1 MAPPTPTGAKRG
13 RPPKTQAQASDKAA
27 SPKGPASPAQKA
39 AENLPPALAK
49 ANASHLVQVE
59 AAIDAI
65 KADQILGAIETATP
79 LTPAEGGRAVP

>member
-13 RPPKTQAQASDKAA
+13 RPPKTQASDKAA
-27 SPKGPASPAQKA
+27 SPKGPAAAPAQKA

-65 KADQILGAIETATP
+65 KADPILGAIETATP

>member
-13 RPPKTQAQASDKAA
+13 RPPKTQASDKAA